1 MGMSG
6 RSCLLRALF
15 FISCFVVDID
25 GEAASHRIV
34 LYPQP
39 QQQNS
44 IASGVYRTAYHFQP
58 PRNWINDPNGP
69 MYFNGV
75 YHLFYQYNPNA
86 AVWGDMHWGHSV
98 SVDLINWAPL
108 PLALAPTSPYD
119 VNGCFSGSATVRRG
133 THPAVLYTGVDAN
146 YEQSQNLA
154 LPANLSD
161 PVLTNWTKSGHNP
174 LISAGDDFEATNF
187 RDPTTAWVGSD
198 GLWRTAVGAQ
208 IGANGTALLYR
219 SRDFVRWE
227 RASRPLHSSSGSGMW
242 ECPDFYPVSV
252 VGVEGLDTPPTEG
265 EVKHVLKMSLF
276 ETHSDHYMLGAYDAA
291 RDAFVPEGEG
301 AVDDYRAWQRYDH
314 GKFYA
319 SKTFFDAG
327 RRRRILW
334 GWLNESDSEA
344 DDVAKGWAGIQTIPR
359 TIRLDSNRRQL
370 IQWPVEEVR
379 SLRKHVVHLQ
389 NMELQTGLHEIKGVK
404 ASQADVE
411 VDFQLHDLE
420 RAQTFDPT
428 WAMDPPRLCAEQ
440 DASVQGGIG
449 PFGLL
454 VLASE
459 KLEEHSAIFFRVYK
473 DQNAYKVLMCSDQR
487 RSSLWPELDKA
498 AYGTFLDMNLEK
510 ESKISLRTL
519 IDHSVIESFGGGG
532 RACISAR
539 VYPSFF
545 SNSSAHLY
553 LFNNGSSS
561 TTVSRLKA
569 WDMAGAR
576 LNIRVDELSIE
587 H

>member
-1 MGMSG
+1 
-6 RSCLLRALF
+6 
-15 FISCFVVDID
+15 
-25 GEAASHRIV
+25 
-34 LYPQP
+34 
-39 QQQNS
+39 
-44 IASGVYRTAYHFQP
+44 
-58 PRNWINDPNGP
+58 

-108 PLALAPTSPYD
+108 PLALAPTSSYD

-133 THPAVLYTGVDAN
+133 THPAVLYTGVNAN

-198 GLWRTAVGAQ
+198 GLWRAAVGAQ

-291 RDAFVPEGEG
+291 RDVFVPEGEG

-319 SKTFFDAG
+319 SKTFFDAR

-344 DDVAKGWAGIQTIPR
+344 DDVAKGWAGIQVSFVLILCFGCSMS
-359 TIRLDSNRRQL
+359 IDSTMSMSMCVDSDNSQDNSARQ
-370 IQWPVEEVR
+370 Q
-379 SLRKHVVHLQ
+379 
-389 NMELQTGLHEIKGVK
+389 
-404 ASQADVE
+404 SQAVDSVAYVE

-498 AYGTFLDMNLEK
+498 AYGTFLDMDLEK

-545 SNSSAHLY
+545 SNASAHLY